1 MAITNY
7 KNIQAIKNRMVEL
20 INPTFT
26 YDFICREEIVNGN
39 DKLSNKKASQ
49 NTDIPVKIIKE
60 TQRSYFMF
68 FISQF

>member
-26 YDFICREEIVNGN
+26 YDFICREEIVKEN

>member
-7 KNIQAIKNRMVEL
+7 KSIQAIKNRMVEL

-26 YDFICREEIVNGN
+26 YDFICREEIVKEN
-39 DKLSNKKASQ
+39 DKSSNKKASQ